1 MKQKYLV
8 YTLFGLLAVNMSWN
22 LGEPKNSGQVHLA
35 STNGSTFEYEDNGK
49 RITFEQGEVSRRTI
63 VNGSGSKVEK
73 ETIEL
78 TVRSSEGDTCD
89 CLVNTKITVDVKVVG
104 DEVQF
109 QNLAAVISKAEED
122 AKVAAQ
128 KKKDEDEVKA
138 TEAKAKAE
146 EAKKIADEKKKN
158 EMACKLEERQE
169 RMDCH
174 AERLTEISED
184 IKSEGCRTSTD
195 KECTK
200 LLEQYELHKEAIV
213 GYVDELIAE
222 SQDEDRKLA
231 KRATTALK
239 ILKRSSSTVVKKTVK
254 ALLDTDA
261 QFAQVEA
268 QYSKIPELMRAAATT
283 GNPMFGMQA
292 TQLQQQLTH
301 MLQYSDVSQYLNRQ
315 LDNNYNGG
323 LGEDHV
329 DYFLGRNS
337 TLRKALNIEAIYPTN
352 LGSQMLGSNNSQMT
366 PAINFRGNGFSGN
379 SGAPGSTST
388 AYANAGV
395 FDLSQPNGTS
405 VVNTNSGST
414 LVPSGTRQQGRGPI
428 VIN

>member
-8 YTLFGLLAVNMSWN
+8 YTLFGLLAFNMSWN
-22 LGEPKNSGQVHLA
+22 FGEPRNSGQVHLA
-35 STNGSTFEYEDNGK
+35 STNDSTFEYEDNGK
-49 RITFEQGEVSRRTI
+49 RIIFEQGEVLRRTI
-63 VNGSGSKVEK
+63 VNGSGSKIEK

-78 TVRSSEGDTCD
+78 TVKQSEGDTCE

-104 DEVQF
+104 EEVQF
-109 QNLAAVISKAEED
+109 QNLAAVIAKAEAD
-122 AKVAAQ
+122 ALAAAQ

-138 TEAKAKAE
+138 TEARAKAE
-146 EAKKIADEKKKN
+146 EAKKLADEKKMN
-158 EMACKLEERQE
+158 QLSCKLEDRQE

-200 LLEQYELHKEAIV
+200 LLEQYEVHKDAIV

-222 SQDEDRKLA
+222 SQDEDKRVA
-231 KRATTALK
+231 KRANTALK
-239 ILKRSSSTVVKKTVK
+239 ILRRSSSTVVKKTVN
-254 ALLDTDA
+254 ALLNTDA
-261 QFAQVEA
+261 EFAKVES
-268 QYSKIPELMRAAATT
+268 QYSRIPELMRLAATT
-283 GNPMFGMQA
+283 LNPAFGMMA

-301 MLQYSDVSQYLNRQ
+301 VLQYSDVSQYLNR
-315 LDNNYNGG
+315 LVDNNYNGG
-323 LGEDHV
+323 LSEDHV
-329 DYFLGRNS
+329 DYFVGRNS
-337 TLRKALNIEAIYPTN
+337 ALRKALNIESIYPTN
-352 LGSQMLGSNNSQMT
+352 LGSQMLGNSSLQST
-366 PAINFRGNGFSGN
+366 PAINFRGNGFSGT
-379 SGAPGSTST
+379 SGVPGSSST

-395 FDLSQPNGTS
+395 FDLSQPGGS
-405 VVNTNSGST
+405 VVTTNPATT